1 MRVIRLAASPPNLHQ
16 GQHDTP
22 TSYTHNNHSIYTL
35 YKVYIAIIAF
45 IQYTHSII
53 VDIDIP
59 IMVLYSYTHN
69 NDSTVVTHIPIIV
82 VIHTTIIVFIY
93 ITIILH
99 SYRYSSHRSFR
110 HPQVIHTYCI
120 QTSQSSYVHS
130 HNVCTVYRAS
140 MQHIPVID
148 IRIITVIDIHYIYLI
163 VVLDIY

>member
-35 YKVYIAIIAF
+35 HKVYIAIIAF

-82 VIHTTIIVFIY
+82 VIQY
-93 ITIILH
+93 
-99 SYRYSSHRSFR
+99 
-110 HPQVIHTYCI
+110 
-120 QTSQSSYVHS
+120 
-130 HNVCTVYRAS
+130 TVYTQQS
-140 MQHIPVID
+140 
-148 IRIITVIDIHYIYLI
+148 
-163 VVLDIY
+163 